1 MGIFNKKEK
10 AEREENEENKED
22 VRTGGEERKVKIK
35 KIKDL
40 NSKERVR
47 RKEPIRA
54 WNKFDRV
61 FLFLLMIITSGWS
74 FYFAVSSR
82 GWKMPTLPNINL
94 SEINPFGSKT
104 IVLGPGQGAAD
115 TKSENVL
122 SKFEESTDRLTG
134 VYGLYVTDLASGHS
148 FGIYENNTFQAASLI
163 KLPVMVGMY
172 MSEEDGALSLN
183 TRYIL
188 KTEDKVR
195 GSGSLYNKPAGYQIS
210 YRDLLKLMG
219 KESDN
224 TAFNIC
230 RKHLGDEKI
239 QDIIN
244 GIGMKGTSLEKNETT
259 PADIGSFFYKLWN
272 GQLLNMKN
280 TDELLINLTD
290 TSYEDW
296 LTAGVP
302 ESIRVAHKYGRE
314 TGVVNDAGI
323 VYSENP
329 YIAVML
335 GKNVVL
341 KEADS
346 IFPELSKIIYDGMVE
361 DNK

>member
-40 NSKERVR
+40 NYKERVR

-104 IVLGPGQGAAD
+104 IVLGPGQGVDA
-115 TKSENVL
+115 KSENIL

-134 VYGLYVTDLASGHS
+134 VYGLYITDLASGHS
-148 FGIYENNTFQAASLI
+148 FGIYENDVFQAASLI

-172 MSEEDGALSLN
+172 MEEEENSLSLS

-188 KTEDKVR
+188 KASDKVG
-195 GSGSLYNKPAGYQIS
+195 GSGSLYNIS
-210 YRDLLKLMG
+210 C
-219 KESDN
+219 
-224 TAFNIC
+224 T
-230 RKHLGDEKI
+230 
-239 QDIIN
+239 
-244 GIGMKGTSLEKNETT
+244 
-259 PADIGSFFYKLWN
+259 
-272 GQLLNMKN
+272 
-280 TDELLINLTD
+280 
-290 TSYEDW
+290 
-296 LTAGVP
+296 
-302 ESIRVAHKYGRE
+302 
-314 TGVVNDAGI
+314 
-323 VYSENP
+323 
-329 YIAVML
+329 
-335 GKNVVL
+335 
-341 KEADS
+341 
-346 IFPELSKIIYDGMVE
+346 
-361 DNK
+361 